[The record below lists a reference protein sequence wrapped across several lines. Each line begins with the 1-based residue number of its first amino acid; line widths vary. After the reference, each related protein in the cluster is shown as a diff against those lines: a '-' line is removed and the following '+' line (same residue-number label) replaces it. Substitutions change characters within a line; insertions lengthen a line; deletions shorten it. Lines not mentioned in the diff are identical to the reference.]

1 MKTPKYMNKVL
12 ERYTFKSYLNII
24 SVIMLLD
31 IINHAL
37 QQNLIHISPRL
48 SQLYN
53 EFPASGNIL
62 NHFGQVAV

>member
-1 MKTPKYMNKVL
+1 
-12 ERYTFKSYLNII
+12 
-24 SVIMLLD
+24 MLLD

-62 NHFGQVAV
+62 NHFGQVAVWTESICESG